1 MEPPVLPAFPLA
13 NPPEIPTARLEL
25 PAVNLPSYTPMVY
38 PYGGASDVAVPKVED
53 SESEAPAEKPK
64 TPAIKP
70 VALPPIATPPQQVLG
85 QTLQKESATPTEVLA
100 QPVSAETTTITLP
113 GTEIQVPI
121 PRAEIMSAAAT
132 TSAISVAATLS
143 ATAAFK
149 RLVTIFKPIINV
161 AVKRVQK
168 LRGKPVVSWG
178 RQRLGR
184 HRRKQPQIE
193 IQVQK

>member
-1 MEPPVLPAFPLA
+1 M
-13 NPPEIPTARLEL
+13 
-25 PAVNLPSYTPMVY
+25 
-38 PYGGASDVAVPKVED
+38 
-53 SESEAPAEKPK
+53 
-64 TPAIKP
+64 
-70 VALPPIATPPQQVLG
+70 PPQQALG

-113 GTEIQVPI
+113 GTDIQVPM
-121 PRAEIMSAAAT
+121 PRAEIISAAAT

-143 ATAAFK
+143 ATAVFK
-149 RLVTIFKPIINV
+149 RLVTVFKPIINV

-184 HRRKQPQIE
+184 HRRKQPQTE